1 MWLKV
6 KYLNIANLA
15 SIRVLTAVENNIP
28 SVSNLFKLLTITQ
41 KLMQLKRKLLIIYHD
56 KDITIP
62 EFNKCTKEILD
73 LRLKQVSLASKSDI
87 TNFVNE
93 TNIDNK
99 LKDAT
104 PNKNELNELSKK
116 LTQYQQKA

>member
-6 KYLNIANLA
+6 KYLNIDNLA

-41 KLMQLKRKLLIIYHD
+41 KLMQLKRNLLIIYHD

-62 EFNKCTKEILD
+62 EFNKFTKEIFD

-104 PNKNELNELSKK
+104 LNKNELNKLSKK
-116 LTQYQQKA
+116 LTQYQQKD

>member
-41 KLMQLKRKLLIIYHD
+41 KLMQFKRKLLIIYHD

-62 EFNKCTKEILD
+62 EFNKCTKEIFD
-73 LRLKQVSLASKSDI
+73 LRSKQVSLASKSDI

-116 LTQYQQKA
+116 LTQYQQKD